1 MAKVKQVINMS
12 NLEINQLL
20 QQMRNMAS
28 MAENKLPI
36 EAGADIGKAD
46 FAQLLKDSVNQVN
59 ETQKSASGLAES
71 FELGD
76 PNVNLSEVMIAIQK
90 ANVSFQ
96 AMTQVRNNLVSAYKE
111 VMNMPV

>member
-1 MAKVKQVINMS
+1 MS
-12 NLEINQLL
+12 SLEINQLL
-20 QQMRNMAS
+20 QQMRDMAS

-46 FAQLLKDSVNQVN
+46 FAQLLKDSVSQVN
-59 ETQKSASGLAES
+59 QTQKTASGLSES

-76 PNVNLSEVMIAIQK
+76 PSVNLSEVMIAIQK